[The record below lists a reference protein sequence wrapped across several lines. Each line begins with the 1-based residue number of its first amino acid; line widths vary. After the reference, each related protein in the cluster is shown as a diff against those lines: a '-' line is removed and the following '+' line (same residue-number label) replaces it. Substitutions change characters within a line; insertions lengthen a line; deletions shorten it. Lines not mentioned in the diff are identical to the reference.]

1 MMTKNIESL
10 TRTDI
15 VMLSDSKVQGEVLR
29 VDNNNVLNNSKG
41 SEKSFIQVFIWWRQ
55 LSEWAAAALV

>member
-29 VDNNNVLNNSKG
+29 VNNNNVLNNSKG
-41 SEKSFIQVFIWWRQ
+41 FEKLFIQVFI
-55 LSEWAAAALV
+55 